1 MKTHCVKGMLITAL
15 GLSLAACQQIPS
27 ENPKVKEEII
37 EEKVPVEEKVELE
50 TMSYDDFLKVKT
62 Y

>member
-15 GLSLAACQQIPS
+15 GLSLVACQQIPS

-37 EEKVPVEEKVELE
+37 EEKVPVEGK
-50 TMSYDDFLKVKT
+50 S
-62 Y
+62 